1 MKKLF
6 IGIDFSKLSFD
17 VSILKEECH
26 QDAQHHQFE
35 NNKEGYTQMI
45 RWVRSQTTLTKDL
58 WLFCGEHT
66 GLYSVGLTGYL
77 IQQKMFIW
85 LENPL
90 QIKRSSGIKRE
101 KTDKADSLDIALY
114 AYRFQDKAKSC
125 QLPDK
130 SIQALNNLLAFRD
143 RLIRNKCSLE
153 CSAKELHA
161 VYKDDRTA
169 RFIYEQSIRDIEQLN
184 KEIDQ
189 IEQKM
194 LEIVQEDETLSDN
207 YHLAVSVKGIGP
219 INALTILV
227 CTRNFTLFDNY
238 RQFAC
243 YGGIAP
249 FEHSSGSSLN
259 KGKHVSGLADRNIK
273 RLLTQAAKSA
283 VIHDEELRLYYQR
296 KIAEGKKWQLVINN
310 VRNKLVSRV
319 FAVVRNRKAYDPKYY
334 MQ

>member
-17 VSILKEECH
+17 VSVLREESLE
-26 QDAQHHQFE
+26 DSQHLQFE
-35 NNKEGYTQMI
+35 NSKEGYTHMI
-45 RWVRSQTTLTKDL
+45 QWVKSQTTLPKEQ
-58 WLFCGEHT
+58 WIFCGEHT
-66 GLYSVGLTGYL
+66 GLCSVGLSSYL
-77 IQQKMFIW
+77 IQKKMFIW

-101 KTDKADSLDIALY
+101 KTDKTDSLDIAYY
-114 AYRFQDKAKSC
+114 AYRFQDKARAY

-130 SIQALNNLLAFRD
+130 SFQALNNLLAFRD

-153 CSAKELHA
+153 CSAKESHA
-161 VYKDDRTA
+161 VYKDDKTVQ
-169 RFIYEQSIRDIEQLN
+169 FIYEQSIRDIKQLN
-184 KEIDQ
+184 KEIEQ

-194 LEIVQEDETLSDN
+194 LEIVQEDEALNEN
-207 YHLAVSVKGIGP
+207 YHLAVSVKGIGT

-227 CTRNFTLFDNY
+227 CTQNFTL
-238 RQFAC
+238 
-243 YGGIAP
+243 

-259 KGKHVSGLADRNIK
+259 KGKHVSRLADMNIK

-296 KIAEGKKWQLVINN
+296 KIADGKKWQLVINN

-319 FAVVRNRKAYDPKYY
+319 FAVVRNKNAYDPMYY
-334 MQ
+334 MK